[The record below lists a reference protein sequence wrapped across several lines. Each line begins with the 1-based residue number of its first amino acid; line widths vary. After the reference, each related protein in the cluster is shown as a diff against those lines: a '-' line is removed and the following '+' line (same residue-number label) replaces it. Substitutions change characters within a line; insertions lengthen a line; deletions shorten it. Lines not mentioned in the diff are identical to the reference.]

1 MPIARAL
8 HDDGPHRMLVGE
20 EARLMTAWGRRQ
32 SRGRRRRTGP
42 RWLLPVGQHPV
53 RNRDATGDLLSWV

>member
-20 EARLMTAWGRRQ
+20 EARLMTA
-32 SRGRRRRTGP
+32 
-42 RWLLPVGQHPV
+42 
-53 RNRDATGDLLSWV
+53 